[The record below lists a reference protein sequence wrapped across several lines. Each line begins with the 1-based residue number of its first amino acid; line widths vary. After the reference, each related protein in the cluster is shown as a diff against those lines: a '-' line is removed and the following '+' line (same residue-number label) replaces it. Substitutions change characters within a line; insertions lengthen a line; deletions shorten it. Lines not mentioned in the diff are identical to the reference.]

1 MMIKRRTVVNILAP
15 VFMLVMVALPV
26 ALANWLHNMGLS
38 AYQVFLIAL
47 HGVAFTYLLIG
58 LKSGAFNGN

>member
-1 MMIKRRTVVNILAP
+1 MIKRKTVVNILAP

-38 AYQVFLIAL
+38 TAQVFLIAL
-47 HGVAFTYLLIG
+47 HGVALTYLLIG
-58 LKSGAFNGN
+58 LKSGALNGN